1 MADLGTS
8 GGLQG
13 IYQGDSA
20 QNRPAYIK
28 PKPSTF
34 GDDIIAEM
42 DKQEKRKKDEQDA
55 FDKQLNPFI
64 SIDGTKYLPERVP
77 LVKEQSQRVL
87 QEAMKVRGKKG
98 NPLFDENVNK
108 EITKLQE
115 LQSKYGR
122 EAAYTKEIATKLN
135 GDAKYEYTDDFR
147 IKIGKAIEGTAGLD
161 DKNFISSEMAD
172 KAQTFYKYGTPKAQ
186 TDLFAFMTPEANK
199 DVQVTKMVNGNYVT
213 TVVKG
218 SEIYNTPEG
227 QESQYQKFL
236 EFTRNGQDP
245 HAKYFL
251 KQAAKQINDN
261 DNLAFQQSLLSKTEL
276 EAQEFVAQEAA
287 KLMLQGAMAT
297 NKIKTVDEKKRIP
310 TGFNFTNNFQSTS
323 GGGAVGKIWTIGDP
337 IDQPLYEV
345 TAEGKPIIEKPL
357 VKNGKFFSIE
367 LVAGAEN
374 PKNIYLKGYSDAA
387 IVGLTRNE
395 DTGVAEYATIEIPE
409 KKGKEGRIIPAEK
422 KYVKIGAEDVSSIRN
437 NIGAAQYDA
446 SIGKWKK
453 PKEKAAV
460 TKAAAKKT
468 EYKLSELTVDFINR
482 LNDGEVV
489 VVDGVKRVKEGGK
502 LKKVKK

>member
-13 IYQGDSA
+13 IYQGDIA

-28 PKPSTF
+28 PAPKTF
-34 GDDIIAEM
+34 GDDIIDIV
-42 DKQEKRKKDEQDA
+42 DKQEKKKKDEEDA
-55 FDKQLNPFI
+55 FNKQLDPFI
-64 SIDGTKYLPERVP
+64 SIDGSKYLPERVP

-98 NPLFDENVNK
+98 NVMLDENVNR

-122 EAAYTKEIATKLN
+122 ESAYTKEIATKLN
-135 GDAKYEYTDDFR
+135 GDAKYEYTDEFR
-147 IKIGKAIEGTAGLD
+147 VKIGKAIDGTAGLD
-161 DKNFISSEMAD
+161 DKTFISSEMAD

-251 KQAAKQINDN
+251 KQATKQINDN

-297 NKIKTVDEKKRIP
+297 NKIKTVDKTTKIP
-310 TGFNFTNNFQSTS
+310 TGFNFTNNFQSTG
-323 GGGAVGKIWTIGDP
+323 GGGAIGKIWTIGDP

-345 TAEGKPIIEKPL
+345 TAEGNPIIEKPL
-357 VKNGKFFSIE
+357 VKNAKFFSLE
-367 LVAGAEN
+367 TVAGTEN
-374 PKNIYLKGYSDAA
+374 PKNIYLKGYSNAA

-395 DTGVAEYATIEIPE
+395 DTGVVEYATIEIPE
-409 KKGKEGRIIPAEK
+409 KKGRGTRIIPAEK
-422 KYVKIGAEDVSSIRN
+422 KYVNIGAEDISSIRN
-437 NIGAAQYDA
+437 NIGAGQYDV
-446 SIGKWKK
+446 SIGKWEK
-453 PKEKAAV
+453 PKSEQRKLNGV
-460 TKAAAKKT
+460 SYSLEELKKMAKSAGKT
-468 EYKLSELTVDFINR
+468 EQEANDLWKTLT
-482 LNDGEVV
+482 
-489 VVDGVKRVKEGGK
+489 K
-502 LKKVKK
+502 

>member
-13 IYQGDSA
+13 IYQGDIA

-28 PKPSTF
+28 STPNTI
-34 GDDIIAEM
+34 GDDIIDVV
-42 DKQEKRKKDEQDA
+42 DKQEKKKKDEEDA
-55 FDKQLNPFI
+55 FNKQLDPFI

-77 LVKEQSQRVL
+77 LIKEQSQKVL

-98 NPLFDENVNK
+98 NVMLDENVNR
-108 EITKLQE
+108 EVTKLQE

-135 GDAKYEYTDDFR
+135 GDEKYEYTEEFR
-147 IKIGKAIEGTAGLD
+147 KKIGKAIEGTAGLD

-172 KAQTFYKYGTPKAQ
+172 EAQTFYKYGTPKAQ
-186 TDLFAFMTPEANK
+186 TDLFEFLTPDAK
-199 DVQVTKMVNGNYVT
+199 TKVTLKVMQPDGTYKETVT
-213 TVVKG
+213 EG
-218 SEIYNTPEG
+218 SQIYNTKEG

-251 KQAAKQINDN
+251 KEATKQINAN

-287 KLMLQGAMAT
+287 KIMLERAMTT
-297 NKIKTVDEKKRIP
+297 NKLKTADKTTKIP
-310 TGFNFTNNFQSTS
+310 TGFNFTNNFQSTG
-323 GGGAVGKIWTIGDP
+323 GGGAIGKIWTVGDP
-337 IDQPLYEV
+337 IDQPLYET

-357 VKNGKFFSIE
+357 VKNGKFFSLE
-367 LVAGAEN
+367 TVAGAEN

-395 DTGVAEYATIEIPE
+395 DTGKVEYATIEIPE
-409 KKGKEGRIIPAEK
+409 KTIKGVLMPAEK
-422 KYVKIGAEDVSSIRN
+422 KYVKIGEEDVSSIRN
-437 NIGAAQYDA
+437 NIGAGQYDV
-446 SIGKWKK
+446 SIGNWKK
-453 PKEKAAV
+453 PKGEASKFNDNDIVKIKINGIEYTQTVKAL
-460 TKAAAKKT
+460 KAKG
-468 EYKLSELTVDFINR
+468 YKESEFI
-482 LNDGEVV
+482 
-489 VVDGVKRVKEGGK
+489 K
-502 LKKVKK
+502 